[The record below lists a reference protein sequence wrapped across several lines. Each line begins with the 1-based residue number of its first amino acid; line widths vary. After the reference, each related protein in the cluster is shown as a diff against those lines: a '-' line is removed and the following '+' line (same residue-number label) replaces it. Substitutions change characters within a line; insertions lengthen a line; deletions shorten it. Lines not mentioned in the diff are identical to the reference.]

1 MSKIIVSDTSC
12 LIALS
17 NIGSVNL
24 LRDLYTE
31 VIITPEV
38 EDEFGDTLPDWIIV
52 EKVKNS
58 ELQDEIGL
66 KLDKGEASSI
76 ALAIEMKESVLI
88 IDELKG
94 RTVAKSFNVEII
106 GTIGIIILANKRG
119 LLKDVMSTIQNLVNN
134 GFRLSDKLLKDLDEK
149 YRNV

>member
-119 LLKDVMSTIQNLVNN
+119 LLMDVMSTIQNLVNN
-134 GFRLSDKLLKDLDEK
+134 GFRLSDKLLKNLDEK

>member
-106 GTIGIIILANKRG
+106 GTIWIIILANKRG
-119 LLKDVMSTIQNLVNN
+119 LLMDVMSTIQNLVNN
-134 GFRLSDKLLKDLDEK
+134 GFRLSDKLLKNLDEK